1 MRSKKQLGDDERLA
15 EKEEYV
21 RLLKVLG
28 ARIRTLRKQRGWSWR
43 DMVVLHDF
51 HLSKW
56 QSFESGR
63 YGISLPSLL
72 QLSKLFGM
80 SLSEF
85 FAGLEQ
91 EAAALEPSSTKAQLP
106 APEAAPTK
114 AREAEV
120 TSSAVTRKRVRKVA
134 PRPRDGS

>member
-1 MRSKKQLGDDERLA
+1 MRSKKQLNDDERLA

-91 EAAALEPSSTKAQLP
+91 EAAALEPSSTKAQPP
-106 APEAAPTK
+106 APEAVSTIAKEPSD
-114 AREAEV
+114 V
-120 TSSAVTRKRVRKVA
+120 GSGGGRKRVRKVA
-134 PRPRDGS
+134 RPPEGGS